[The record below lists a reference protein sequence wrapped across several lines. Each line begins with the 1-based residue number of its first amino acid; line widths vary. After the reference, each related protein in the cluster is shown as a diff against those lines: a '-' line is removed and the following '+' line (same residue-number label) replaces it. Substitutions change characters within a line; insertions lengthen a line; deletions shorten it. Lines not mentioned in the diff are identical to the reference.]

1 MELHIQLRDGGE
13 TAFAK
18 YGQFGVADATD
29 KFRLSVGEYSQY
41 STAGDSLL
49 YHNGAQW
56 STFDEDNDLTN
67 RWNCPVKCHGP
78 NWSKSCTRSNPLGEY
93 LNHNHC

>member
-1 MELHIQLRDGGE
+1 MRDGSE

-29 KFRLSVGEYSQY
+29 KFRLSVGEYSQF

-56 STFDEDNDLTN
+56 STSD
-67 RWNCPVKCHGP
+67 
-78 NWSKSCTRSNPLGEY
+78 
-93 LNHNHC
+93 